1 MGISKEGTLMS
12 RIILSV
18 MLAMC
23 VAVGTALLGSTITKL
38 EAAHQRPA
46 PADPAILG
54 AHLQDLRGEVAL
66 P

>member
-1 MGISKEGTLMS
+1 MS